1 MPLQLLDLD
10 DRRFNDLMAEAL
22 VRIPADSPEWTN
34 LNPSDPG
41 ITLVELLA
49 HLTDV
54 LLYRLN
60 RVTDDNRRTFLK
72 LMNGPNWVPPLDGDL
87 IEETSEAVNSV
98 RKRFRAVTRD
108 DYEYLSKQWLA
119 GQKPSADS
127 MEGRAHCVPQRHL
140 AAGTESERLRARPGH
155 VSVVIVP
162 PRPGPPRFAP
172 ARGQVIAPP
181 SNPDRFPQPS
191 AEQLSGLFSHLDERR
206 MLTTRLS
213 VVGPIYVHVS
223 AQLVIAR
230 NQDAVDA
237 DVAKA
242 VQASLERLL
251 DPLPSD
257 TGEGWPFGRDVFVS
271 DIYQALEKTAGIDFV
286 SDVMLGSAC
295 AMGDDKCVVA
305 SPFWHA
311 EGDLIGL
318 RIEEHHLPVFE
329 GPPKLV
335 IRPSNAFIAVNV
347 TVSAPNPGNADPR
360 LVKQQIKAKVR
371 EKFYPRLK
379 PLPNPTGTVAAMTIS
394 KSELETAVQSF
405 APNASVEMVCTP
417 SANLKTDQSG
427 ELFVDVAEGQVVD
440 WRVSIK
446 LT

>member
-1 MPLQLLDLD
+1 MPLQLPDLD

-22 VRIPADSPEWTN
+22 VRIPADSPDWTN

-60 RVTDDNRRTFLK
+60 RVTDDNRRAFLK
-72 LMNGPNWVPPLDGDL
+72 LINGSNWNPPPDIDL
-87 IEETSEAVNSV
+87 IEETSRAVNSV
-98 RKRFRAVTRD
+98 RERFRAVTRD
-108 DYEYLSKQWLA
+108 DYEFLSKQWLA
-119 GQKPSADS
+119 GQKPADS
-127 MEGRAHCVPQRHL
+127 LEGRAHCVPQRNL
-140 AAGTESERLRARPGH
+140 AGGTESERLRVRPGH

-162 PRPGPPRFAP
+162 PRPRPPRFAP
-172 ARGQVIAPP
+172 APGQPVAPP
-181 SNPDRFPQPS
+181 SSPDRFPQPS

-213 VVGPIYVHVS
+213 VVGPFYVHVS

-230 NQDAVDA
+230 NKDAVDA
-237 DVAKA
+237 EVAKA

-257 TGEGWPFGRDVFVS
+257 AGEGWQFGRDVFVS
-271 DIYQALEKTAGIDFV
+271 DIYQALEKTSGIDFV

-295 AMGDDKCVVA
+295 VAGDDKCVVA

-318 RIEEHHLPVFE
+318 GIEEHHLPVFE
-329 GPPKLV
+329 GPPQLV
-335 IRPSNAFIAVNV
+335 IRPSDAFIAVGV
-347 TVSAPNPGNADPR
+347 TVSASNPVNADPK
-360 LVKQQIKAKVR
+360 LVKRQIKAKVR

-379 PLPNPTGTVAAMTIS
+379 PLPNPIGALTAMTIS
-394 KSELETAVQSF
+394 KSELETAVRSI

-417 SANLKTDQSG
+417 SANLKTDPSG
-427 ELFVDVAEGQVVD
+427 VLFVDVIEGQVVD
-440 WRVSIK
+440 WRVSIE